1 MAIEQRAGDSCRR
14 PIRAVIFDMDGL
26 LLDTEQIY
34 TDVTQDI
41 VGPYGHRFDWT
52 VKQDTIGL
60 GESALAERIISAFDL
75 PMTAIDFLAQREPL
89 LQSRFAAVP
98 AKPGAERLVRHLA
111 AHDIPIAV
119 GTSSSRALLE
129 LKSGPHQD
137 WFALFDVIVTADDK
151 AVAEAKPAP
160 DIFRV
165 AARRIGCDPAETLVF
180 EDSPFGIQAA
190 RAAGMSVIAVPDA
203 AMDRTRFEEAN
214 DIIKS
219 LHDFESTKW
228 ALPSLDV

>member
-1 MAIEQRAGDSCRR
+1 MAIEQRAGALHSS

-34 TDVTQDI
+34 TDVTQAI

-60 GESALAERIISAFDL
+60 GEIALAERIISAFDL
-75 PMTAIDFLAQREPL
+75 PMTATDFLARREPL

-137 WFALFDVIVTADDK
+137 WFALFDVIVTADDE
-151 AVAEAKPAP
+151 AVQHAKPAP

-165 AARRIGCDPAETLVF
+165 AAQRLGCTPAQTLVF

-190 RAAGMSVIAVPDA
+190 KAAGMPVIAVPDA
-203 AMDRTRFEEAN
+203 AMDRTRFDHAH
-214 DIIKS
+214 DVIDS
-219 LHDFESTKW
+219 LCVFKPVEW
-228 ALPSLDV
+228 ALPVLDA